1 MTIICSWTILI
12 LLEFCHQVE
21 TEEEL
26 DAWVS
31 LLAEKPCAQG
41 PAGEFSQTRRTL
53 EEEAAAKKDTNPC
66 VNQSISYQQHNMQC
80 KLLIP
85 LIDLLLNFLKAL
97 TLRNNIKLKDG
108 KHAITLA

>member
-1 MTIICSWTILI
+1 M
-12 LLEFCHQVE
+12 
-21 TEEEL
+21 
-26 DAWVS
+26 S

-53 EEEAAAKKDTNPC
+53 EEETAAKKRYKPVCLDHTN
-66 VNQSISYQQHNMQC
+66 NTTC
-80 KLLIP
+80 KFLIP